1 MADTHWWQQG
11 IFYQVYPRSFQ
22 DSNADGIGDLEGI
35 RHRLDYLC
43 WLGIDALWI
52 SPINPSPMAD
62 FGYDI
67 THYCEVA
74 PIFGSLVDFD
84 RLIAAAH
91 ARLIKVIRLR
101 PEPYLGTTF
110 VVP

>member
-1 MADTHWWQQG
+1 M
-11 IFYQVYPRSFQ
+11 YPRSFQ

-35 RHRLDYLC
+35 RRSLDYLC

-67 THYCEVA
+67 TDYCDVA
-74 PIFGSLVDFD
+74 PIVGSLVDFD
-84 RLIAAAH
+84 RLI
-91 ARLIKVIRLR
+91 LR
-101 PEPYLGTTF
+101 PEPYLGPTS